1 MTAGVGHL
9 HTLVCALSFLSGQ
22 RCGVEGIRELQE
34 GKWEEIEM
42 SEKDLQQMEIIVSH
56 QGAAEKGASRL
67 GADSLYNRD
76 STTTISI
83 IRTRTTLCSNTKLA
97 IRNT

>member
-1 MTAGVGHL
+1 MTGMTAGVGHL

-22 RCGVEGIRELQE
+22 RCGVEGIRVTR
-34 GKWEEIEM
+34 EM
-42 SEKDLQQMEIIVSH
+42 GRDRDVRKKTFNRWRLLSATKVP
-56 QGAAEKGASRL
+56 GASRL
-67 GADSLYNRD
+67 GADKVYNRAQLQ
-76 STTTISI
+76 TISI